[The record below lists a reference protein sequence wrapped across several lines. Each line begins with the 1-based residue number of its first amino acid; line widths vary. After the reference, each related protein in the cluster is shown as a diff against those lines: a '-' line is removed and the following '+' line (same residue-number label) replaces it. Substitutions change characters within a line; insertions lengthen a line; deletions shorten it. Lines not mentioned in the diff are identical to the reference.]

1 MNVILPMAGIGS
13 RFVKEGFK
21 IDKPLIEVDNQP
33 MFINSLN
40 FLSNE
45 HKFFFIFNQKLLN
58 HNIDNYI
65 KNNFINFKNIIINE
79 VTEGQASTCML
90 AEQYIDEDEELLI
103 APCDSTVKF
112 IDKKLE
118 ELKKYSDCI
127 VFTFK
132 NNLCVNNNPNQ
143 YGWVNVNSNNKI
155 INFSIKKSISDIPTN
170 DNAIV
175 GIFWFKKSKYF
186 FNSVRK
192 LIHENSR
199 INGEFYVDESLKYI
213 LNSDLKINIFE
224 VDLYICWGT
233 PNDLYKY
240 NYWKRYFNNK

>member
-1 MNVILPMAGIGS
+1 MNVILPMAGIRS

-112 IDKKLE
+112 IDKKFE
-118 ELKKYSDCI
+118 ELKDNSDCI